1 MARLVVAELR
11 AVEDGVDIDGA
22 GVVVFDATGAEVD
35 VGAMAADVW
44 DAVKGSLVEL
54 PGQARPPWEFP

>member
-11 AVEDGVDIDGA
+11 AVEDGVDTDGA
-22 GVVVFDATGAEVD
+22 GVVVCDATGAEVD

-44 DAVKGSLVEL
+44 DAVEGSFVRGRKLL
-54 PGQARPPWEFP
+54 KLS